1 MGWVHPSGL
10 GWQNAAEGIED
21 TGSPPHPRRLVHA
34 DARGRANVRRRPIF
48 QLRPTSARLSDCIC
62 DSNSAARTDL
72 LAVPGNLA
80 LARLGPR
87 LEPICQSWTARERTL
102 MATTRQ
108 VRRVHAIE
116 RCGACVA
123 PQRAP
128 ALSCARTQRLLVNGA
143 TQFVFH

>member
-1 MGWVHPSGL
+1 MDIDRDKSEWVTLQLGSGP
-10 GWQNAAEGIED
+10 AAEFCFTPTQGAVQMCVD
-21 TGSPPHPRRLVHA
+21 GQS
-34 DARGRANVRRRPIF
+34 DNCGRQALAFQISSATPIP
-48 QLRPTSARLSDCIC
+48 QHG
-62 DSNSAARTDL
+62 TDL
-72 LAVPGNLA
+72 TAGSGILAGA
-80 LARLGPR
+80 ACCPR